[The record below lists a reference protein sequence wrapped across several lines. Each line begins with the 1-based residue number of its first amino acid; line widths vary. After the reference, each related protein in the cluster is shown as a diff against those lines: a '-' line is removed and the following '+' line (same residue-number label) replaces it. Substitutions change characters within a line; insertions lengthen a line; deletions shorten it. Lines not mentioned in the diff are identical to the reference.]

1 MTSMIQYNLNYIYSH
16 LRREDILRISLRST
30 GDVVLNTNLSWGEI
44 KSFYISSKNVLEYW
58 PQKWNVSFP

>member
-1 MTSMIQYNLNYIYSH
+1 MIQYNLNYIYSH

-44 KSFYISSKNVLEYW
+44 KSFYISSKNVLEY
-58 PQKWNVSFP
+58 